1 MSDKKA
7 LKAEETKVIE
17 AVKTETG
24 IEEAGKAAAEFLKK
38 TLKVK
43 ETKVIR
49 AVKAG
54 TGWEVESEVYEESS
68 LMKSL
73 GLPVKVQDRNIYTVR
88 LNDVLEIESYTRG
101 QTSAI

>member
-1 MSDKKA
+1 MPN
-7 LKAEETKVIE
+7 
-17 AVKTETG
+17 
-24 IEEAGKAAAEFLKK
+24 IEEAGKAAGEFLKK

-43 ETKVIR
+43 EAKVIK

-73 GLPVKVQDRNIYTVR
+73 GLPVKVQDRNIYTVK
-88 LNDVLEIESYTRG
+88 LSDGLEIESYMRG
-101 QTSAI
+101 QSSAD

>member
-1 MSDKKA
+1 MPN
-7 LKAEETKVIE
+7 
-17 AVKTETG
+17 

-43 ETKVIR
+43 ETQVIK

-73 GLPVKVQDRNIYTVR
+73 GLPVKVQDRNIYTVK
-88 LNDVLEIESYTRG
+88 LSESLEIESFTRG
-101 QTSAI
+101 QTAVT

>member
-1 MSDKKA
+1 MPN
-7 LKAEETKVIE
+7 
-17 AVKTETG
+17 

-43 ETKVIR
+43 EAKVIK

-73 GLPVKVQDRNIYTVR
+73 RLPVKVQDRNIYTVK
-88 LNDVLEIESYTRG
+88 LNDGLEIESYVRG
-101 QTSAI
+101 QTSAT

>member
-1 MSDKKA
+1 MPN
-7 LKAEETKVIE
+7 
-17 AVKTETG
+17 
-24 IEEAGKAAAEFLKK
+24 IEEAGKAAGEFLKK

-43 ETKVIR
+43 ETKVIK

-73 GLPVKVQDRNIYTVR
+73 GLPVKVQDRNIYTVK
-88 LNDVLEIESYTRG
+88 LSDGLEIESYMRG
-101 QTSAI
+101 QSSAD

>member
-1 MSDKKA
+1 MPHM
-7 LKAEETKVIE
+7 
-17 AVKTETG
+17 
-24 IEEAGKAAAEFLKK
+24 EEAGKAAAEFLKK

-43 ETKVIR
+43 EAKVIK

-54 TGWEVESEVYEESS
+54 TGWEVESEDYEESS